1 MRRLI
6 LIIGA
11 GLLAAIVW
19 SAVWLSGVWQQSLQV
34 PESGAT
40 VEVVQGES
48 LRGVLKKIE
57 GYGWLR
63 NALWV
68 GRIASWRGLDQRI
81 SAGEFSLLA
90 SMDAGDL
97 IEHLS
102 SGRVIQ
108 YRITIPEGVTL
119 SEAISIL
126 SAHPKLA
133 HPTDDTLEKQ
143 LIDWV
148 APARS
153 AEGWFLPETWV
164 FTAGDDLLDILQ
176 RSHTAMRELLAELW
190 ETRQQDLPLAT
201 PYEAL
206 ILASIVERETGKPDE
221 RSQIAGVFLRRLER
235 GMRLQTDPTVIYGLA
250 DQYDGNLKR
259 RHLRDTSNPYN
270 TYAIKGLPPTPIA
283 LPGKEAL
290 RAVFEPDESDHLYF
304 VAKGDGAHAFSSTL
318 EQHEQNV
325 RKYQLNRRKDYR
337 SAPLTGD
344 ATHQ

>member
-1 MRRLI
+1 M
-6 LIIGA
+6 G
-11 GLLAAIVW
+11 W
-19 SAVWLSGVWQQSLQV
+19 SSLWLSGVWQQTLLV
-34 PESGAT
+34 PENGAT
-40 VEVVQGES
+40 LEVMQGES
-48 LRGVLKKIE
+48 LRRVLKKIE

-63 NALWV
+63 DALWV

-81 SAGEFSLLA
+81 SAGEFSVAA

-119 SEAISIL
+119 SDAISIL
-126 SAHPKLA
+126 SSHPKLA
-133 HPTDDTLEKQ
+133 HSADGGLEKQ
-143 LIDWV
+143 LVDWV

-164 FTAGDDLLDILQ
+164 FTAGDSVLDILQ
-176 RSHTAMRELLAELW
+176 RSHTAMRELLTELW
-190 ETRQQDLPLAT
+190 ETRRQDFPMET

-250 DQYDGNLKR
+250 DQYDGDLKR
-259 RHLRDTSNPYN
+259 RHLRDTQNPYN
-270 TYAIKGLPPTPIA
+270 TYVIRGLPPTPIA
-283 LPGKEAL
+283 LPGEGSL

-325 RKYQLNRRKDYR
+325 KRYQLNRRKDYR

-344 ATHQ
+344 ATH